1 MKVYL
6 QLTGAIFTI
15 VTAAHALR
23 LLLQWQ
29 IVIDGW
35 TVPMWLSWVGVF
47 VAGMLALWAFS
58 LAPKVRR

>member
-1 MKVYL
+1 MKNYL
-6 QLTGAIFTI
+6 QLTGAIFAV

-35 TVPMWLSWVGVF
+35 AVPMWLSWVAVF
-47 VAGMLALWAFS
+47 VAGVLSLWAFS
-58 LAPKVRR
+58 LAPRARR